1 MRLSAGVRTDKG
13 CVRVNNED
21 TYAVRPQEGLFVVCD
36 GMGGCQAGEVA
47 SGLAVTAIV
56 DEVANGRWMTARD
69 VGATGYLPQ
78 TGRLVD
84 AVRRSNELIYRRSK
98 TDSRQADMGTTVVS
112 AWIAGQ
118 IASVAHVGDS
128 RAYLWHDDQ
137 LHRLTRDH
145 SFLEACSE
153 AGVADQLESLE
164 PDTQNALV
172 RVLGREPEVD
182 VDIAEVPM
190 QAGDYLLLCSDGLTR
205 MVSDEAVGQTIG
217 RVRDAQKICDVLV
230 DTAIRNGGLDNITVV
245 AVEMKGN
252 WWQRIGTPWKGRS
265 RWQA

>member
-1 MRLSAGVRTDKG
+1 MHLSAAARTDKG
-13 CVRVNNED
+13 CVRESNED
-21 TYAVRPQEGLFVVCD
+21 TYAVRPQDGLFVVCD

-47 SGLAVTAIV
+47 SELAVTAIV
-56 DEVANGRWMTARD
+56 EAVSSGPGMSAPD
-69 VGATGYLPQ
+69 VGGTGYLPQ

-145 SFLEACSE
+145 SLLEACSRV
-153 AGVADQLESLE
+153 GLADQLASLD
-164 PDTQNALV
+164 PDTQNGLM
-172 RVLGREPEVD
+172 RVLGREAEVD
-182 VDIAEVPM
+182 VDITEVPM

-205 MVSDEAVGQTIG
+205 MLSDETVSETIS
-217 RVRDAQKICDVLV
+217 RVRDAQQICDVLV
-230 DTAIRNGGLDNITVV
+230 EAAIRNGGLDNITVV

-252 WWQRIGTPWKGRS
+252 WWQRIAAQWKGRS
-265 RWQA
+265 RWRA